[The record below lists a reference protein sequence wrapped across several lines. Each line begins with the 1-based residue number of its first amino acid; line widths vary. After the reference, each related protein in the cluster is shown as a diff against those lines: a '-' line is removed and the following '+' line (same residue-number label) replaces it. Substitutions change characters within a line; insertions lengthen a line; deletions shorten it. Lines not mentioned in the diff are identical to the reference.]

1 MKQSKKDYKVL
12 ASFKWR
18 GRWSEVG
25 EVLSL
30 LPAEAQQLLR
40 MKKIELLKGAATTAI
55 KTTSASLILSFM
67 LVLKNKRFFSEFRDN
82 IASNPGS

>member
-18 GRWSEVG
+18 ERWTEVG

-40 MKKIELLKGAATTAI
+40 MKKIELVKDAATTAS
-55 KTTSASLILSFM
+55 KATSATKES
-67 LVLKNKRFFSEFRDN
+67 
-82 IASNPGS
+82 